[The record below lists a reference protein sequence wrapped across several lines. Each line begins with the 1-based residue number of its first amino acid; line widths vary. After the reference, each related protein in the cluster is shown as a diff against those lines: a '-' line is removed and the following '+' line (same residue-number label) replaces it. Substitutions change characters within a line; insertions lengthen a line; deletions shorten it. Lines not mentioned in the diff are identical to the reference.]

1 MTATVAIDP
10 LALATVVVAVVDPQ
24 MRRSVTDGLA
34 KTSAQLVDDSWA
46 SGDIDELA
54 ACIERLRPSV
64 LFLGLPGLLGDAAT
78 AVARMANVEF
88 SPRIVAVSGSA
99 NPEIILKTMRA
110 GAAEFMYP
118 PFEPGFEAVLR
129 SVVTAPRT
137 QLEAPATGKV
147 IAFASVKGG
156 CGATTLACHSA
167 SWLKNSGKKEVLLAD
182 LDASA
187 GIAAALMQSV
197 TKYTLDD
204 ALQNLHRLDLK
215 LWKALVATAPS
226 GVDVLPAPPQP
237 AGLIPISRKLP
248 PMLRFWRT
256 QYEFTIVD
264 LGSGTTSMLLDVLSS
279 IDMLVLVATN
289 EIPALRQARQMIQS
303 LGNRG
308 FGGNRVKLVINRMPK
323 RPAIPVSEIEKL
335 MGLSIHAILPND
347 YQVLSEAYSH
357 PRLID
362 LNSDLG
368 TQFGAFTAKLTGIGA
383 VERKTR
389 RLFAFK

>member
-1 MTATVAIDP
+1 MTAASSVDPVA
-10 LALATVVVAVVDPQ
+10 AATVVVAVVDPQ
-24 MRRSVTDGLA
+24 LRRSVTDALA
-34 KTSAQLVDDSWA
+34 KTAAQLVDDSWI
-46 SGDIDELA
+46 SGDIDELTA
-54 ACIERLRPSV
+54 SIERLRPAV
-64 LFLGLPGLLGDAAT
+64 LFLGLPGLTEDAAT
-78 AVARMANVEF
+78 AVTRMANLDF
-88 SPRIVAVSGSA
+88 SPRIVAVSGNA

-118 PFEPGFEAVLR
+118 PFEPGFDAVLR
-129 SVVTAPRT
+129 SVVSAPRT
-137 QLEAPATGKV
+137 QLEAPATGKT

-167 SWLKNSGKKEVLLAD
+167 SWLKASGKKEVLLAD
-182 LDASA
+182 LDTSA
-187 GIAAALMQSV
+187 GIAGALMQSV

-215 LWKALVATAPS
+215 LWKALVASAPS
-226 GVDVLPAPPQP
+226 GVDVMPAPAEP
-237 AGLIPISRKLP
+237 AGLTPISRKLP

-256 QYEFTIVD
+256 QYEFTILD

-308 FGGNRVKLVINRMPK
+308 FGSNRVKLVINRMPK

-335 MGLSIHAILPND
+335 MGLSVHAILPND
-347 YQVLSEAYSH
+347 YQVLNEAYSH

-368 TQFGAFTAKLTGIGA
+368 VQFGAFAAKLTGIA
-383 VERKTR
+383 PVEKKARK
-389 RLFAFK
+389 LFLFK